1 MGRSFISF
9 TGWFDFFNYHC
20 MGECNGFSILS
31 FCKEILML
39 STALFVEP
47 DEYNAKLIKHFFAEF
62 LPVLKNKLFIY
73 RKKEID
79 QYQVI
84 IFIFT

>member
-1 MGRSFISF
+1 
-9 TGWFDFFNYHC
+9 
-20 MGECNGFSILS
+20 
-31 FCKEILML
+31 ML